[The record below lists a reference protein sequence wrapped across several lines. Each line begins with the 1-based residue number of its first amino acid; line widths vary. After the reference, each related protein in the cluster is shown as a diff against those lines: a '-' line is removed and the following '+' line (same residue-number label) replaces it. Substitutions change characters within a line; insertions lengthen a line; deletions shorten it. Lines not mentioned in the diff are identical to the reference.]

1 MVSLSLVE
9 RVDLADAS
17 LSVAV
22 AGSGPVVIFAHGFPD
37 DATTWSAQAAAVVA
51 AGYRAVVPTMRG
63 YAPSG
68 VAASGRYDLETL
80 GRDLIALADR
90 YSPREPVRLVGHDWG
105 AAAGYAAAAIAP
117 SRVSHL
123 ASLAVPHM
131 RAFLRT
137 AMTSR
142 QVVRSSYILLFQLRG
157 IAEAI
162 VEARDLAFVDFLW
175 RRWSPGY
182 TPTAR
187 EMEVVKAG
195 LRGRVSEALAYY
207 RALPT
212 ALASAPMTKLL
223 LGDTK
228 VPTLHLHGAD
238 DGCVGAEAIPG
249 AEHYHAAGYEAHVIQ
264 RAGHF
269 LQRER
274 ADEVSERLIAFLGRR
289 G

>member
-9 RVDLADAS
+9 QIDLADVRLTVTVS
-17 LSVAV
+17 
-22 AGSGPVVIFAHGFPD
+22 GTGPVVVLAHGFPD
-37 DATTWSAQAAAVVA
+37 DASTWQAQVGALVA

-68 VAASGRYDLETL
+68 VAKSGRYDLDAL
-80 GRDLIALADR
+80 GHDLLALADR

-105 AAAGYAAAAIAP
+105 AAASYAAAAIAP
-117 SRVSHL
+117 ERVACL

-131 RAFLRT
+131 RAFLRA

-142 QVVRSSYILLFQLRG
+142 QALRSSYMLLFQLRG

-162 VEARDLAFVDFLW
+162 VEARDLAFVDLLW

-182 TPTAR
+182 APTAS
-187 EMEVVKAG
+187 EMEAVKAG
-195 LRGRVSEALAYY
+195 LCGRVPEALAYY
-207 RALPT
+207 RAIPK
-212 ALASAPMTKLL
+212 ALASAPMTRLL
-223 LGDTK
+223 LGPTK

-238 DGCVGAEAIPG
+238 DGCIGAAAIEG
-249 AEHYHAAGYEAHVIQ
+249 AARYHAASYEAHVIP

-269 LQRER
+269 LQREQPE
-274 ADEVSERLIAFLGRR
+274 AVNERLLAYLGRFA
-289 G
+289 